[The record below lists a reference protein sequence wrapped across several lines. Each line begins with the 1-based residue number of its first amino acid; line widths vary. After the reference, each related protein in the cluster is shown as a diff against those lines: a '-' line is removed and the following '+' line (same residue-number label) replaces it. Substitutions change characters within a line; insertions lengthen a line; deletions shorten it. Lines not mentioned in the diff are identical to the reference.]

1 MEIVICGGGKVGEEL
16 CRDLSYEGHDV
27 VLIEEREKRL
37 DHLINSIDIS
47 GVKGNGALS
56 DVQHEAGVENC
67 DAYIAVTPDD
77 ETNIIASLTARSLG
91 AKHVVARVRGP
102 EYSAQMNFLRE
113 SLGIH
118 LLINP
123 EFESAR
129 EISYMLRFST
139 VLNVEHFEN
148 GQVLIVETILA
159 AESLLVGKSLSEI
172 GRRFGDVLVCVVKRG
187 EKTII
192 PSGDFVLQ
200 AGDHLYLSGKADE
213 IRMFCSGGKRR
224 PQRIKTVLIVGG
236 GRLTRYLLRLLEPL
250 NVRAKVIELDDE
262 TADRLAA
269 DYPNV
274 EVVCGDGTSQFFLKQ
289 ERMSLYDAVISLT
302 GIDEENLLVSIYA
315 SRQGV
320 KKTVTKVNRTDLLDV
335 LDDVGLQAIVTPK
348 RIIADQIIRFIRS
361 LENTT
366 GNNIDMFYRLA
377 DGQAEALQFSV
388 GGECDWCGRSLSEL
402 QIKPGTLVLAI
413 IRDHRVIYPH
423 GRDMLLTGDK
433 VIVVATSGKLRDLKD
448 IFI

>member
-1 MEIVICGGGKVGEEL
+1 
-16 CRDLSYEGHDV
+16 
-27 VLIEEREKRL
+27 
-37 DHLINSIDIS
+37 
-47 GVKGNGALS
+47 
-56 DVQHEAGVENC
+56 
-67 DAYIAVTPDD
+67 
-77 ETNIIASLTARSLG
+77 
-91 AKHVVARVRGP
+91 
-102 EYSAQMNFLRE
+102 
-113 SLGIH
+113 
-118 LLINP
+118 
-123 EFESAR
+123 
-129 EISYMLRFST
+129 
-139 VLNVEHFEN
+139 
-148 GQVLIVETILA
+148 
-159 AESLLVGKSLSEI
+159 
-172 GRRFGDVLVCVVKRG
+172 
-187 EKTII
+187 
-192 PSGDFVLQ
+192 
-200 AGDHLYLSGKADE
+200 
-213 IRMFCSGGKRR
+213 
-224 PQRIKTVLIVGG
+224 
-236 GRLTRYLLRLLEPL
+236 
-250 NVRAKVIELDDE
+250 
-262 TADRLAA
+262 
-269 DYPNV
+269 
-274 EVVCGDGTSQFFLKQ
+274 
-289 ERMSLYDAVISLT
+289 MSLYDAVISLT

>member
-16 CRDLSYEGHDV
+16 CRDLSHEGHNV
-27 VLIEEREKRL
+27 VLIEIHEKRL
-37 DHLINSIDIS
+37 DHLINFIDIS

-77 ETNIIASLTARSLG
+77 ETNIIAALTARSLG

-102 EYSAQMNFLRE
+102 EFSAQMSFLRE

-139 VLNVEHFEN
+139 VLNVEQFEN
-148 GQVLIVETILA
+148 GQVLIVETILG
-159 AESLLVGKSLSEI
+159 SDSSQVGKSLSEI
-172 GRRFGDVLVCVVKRG
+172 GRGFGDVLVCIVKRG
-187 EKTII
+187 ARTII

-200 AGDHLYLSGKADE
+200 AGDQLYLSGNADE

-224 PQRIKTVLIVGG
+224 SQRIKTVLIVGG

-250 NVRAKVIELDDE
+250 HVRMKVIELDDE

-320 KKTVTKVNRTDLLDV
+320 KKTITKVNRTDLLDV

-361 LENTT
+361 LENTA
-366 GNNIDMFYRLA
+366 GNNIEMFYRLA

-388 GGECDWCGRSLSEL
+388 GGECEWCGRSLSEL
-402 QIKPGTLVLAI
+402 QIKSGILVLAI
-413 IRDHRVIYPH
+413 IRDQKVIYPH
-423 GRDMLLTGDK
+423 GQDMLLAGDK
-433 VIVVATSGKLRDLKD
+433 VIVVATSGKLRDITD

>member
-274 EVVCGDGTSQFFLKQ
+274 EVVCGDGTSQFF
-289 ERMSLYDAVISLT
+289 
-302 GIDEENLLVSIYA
+302 
-315 SRQGV
+315 
-320 KKTVTKVNRTDLLDV
+320 
-335 LDDVGLQAIVTPK
+335 
-348 RIIADQIIRFIRS
+348 
-361 LENTT
+361 
-366 GNNIDMFYRLA
+366 
-377 DGQAEALQFSV
+377 
-388 GGECDWCGRSLSEL
+388 
-402 QIKPGTLVLAI
+402 
-413 IRDHRVIYPH
+413 
-423 GRDMLLTGDK
+423 
-433 VIVVATSGKLRDLKD
+433 
-448 IFI
+448 